1 VTTELETL
9 VKCADCVF
17 WDNTDDYNVIPED
30 LKGKYGRCKS
40 DGFNYES
47 PVDGRTDM
55 LLYADYEGYSAGF
68 VTGADFGCV
77 HGRKRT

>member
-1 VTTELETL
+1 MTTELETL

-17 WDNTDDYNVIPED
+17 WDNTDDYNVIPQS
-30 LKGKYGRCKS
+30 LKGIYGRCNS

-47 PVDGRTDM
+47 PVDERTDM
-55 LLYADYEGYSAGF
+55 LIYADSEGYSAGF
-68 VTGADFGCV
+68 DTGADFGCV